1 MNFSKRLLS
10 AIFLLLFLFSI
21 TSSLWAQR
29 NTTYHELA
37 LRNQQQPVSFDF
49 IKLPGN
55 NNDTVIFTSVFSFPY
70 SYLPFKK
77 YKNRSSENDFYS
89 EMNLSLEVFKTDEE
103 RFRRA
108 KRNEDISVEGLEPV
122 GRTFWSDTA
131 FAKTYEESQ
140 SKEQFLK
147 GYFSISLTPDIY
159 NYVLQMQRGEKSD
172 RSISRT
178 QSVRIVPYSEMEVGN
193 IILGQE
199 IAADDE
205 KPRLQLSDMAGNV
218 KYGEDFYALA
228 YLPQYE
234 DGTTYNLQIT
244 SLNVADEDTSRV
256 RQIYSSEVNDFRTNI
271 KPEISSANGKL
282 FVDLHKSDNG
292 FAYALVEVPNSDFPN
307 SLYRMTITREGDKTP
322 AAQTIFRSL
331 WIDMPTSLL
340 SLDVAIDML
349 HYIVDD
355 ETLDRLSSGSSAERE
370 KKFREFWEKRDPT
383 PDTQFNELMAEYY
396 RRIDYAYENFT
407 TDNTLGYRS
416 DQGEIYIKFGPP
428 QDINRRFP
436 ANGNTREIW
445 TYQNRK
451 FVFRATTGFGDF
463 KLVSDE
469 TR

>member
-10 AIFLLLFLFSI
+10 AIFLLLFLFS
-21 TSSLWAQR
+21 TASSLWAQR

-55 NNDTVIFTSVFSFPY
+55 NDDTVIFTSVFSFPY

-89 EMNLSLEVFKTDEE
+89 EMNLSLEVFKTDER

-108 KRNEDISVEGLEPV
+108 QRNEDISVEGLEPV

-131 FAKTYEESQ
+131 FAKSYEESQ

-147 GYFSISLTPDIY
+147 GYLSINLTPGIY
-159 NYVLQMQRGEKSD
+159 NYVLQMQRGEKNE
-172 RSISRT
+172 RNISRT
-178 QSVRIVPYSEMEVGN
+178 QSVRIVSYSEMEVGN

-199 IAADDE
+199 IMADE
-205 KPRLQLSDMAGNV
+205 KPRLQLSDMARNV
-218 KYGEDFYALA
+218 AYGEDFYALA

-234 DGTTYNLQIT
+234 DGVRYNLQIT
-244 SLNVADEDTSRV
+244 SLNVANEDTSRV
-256 RQIYSSEVNDFRTNI
+256 RQIYSSEINDVRTDI
-271 KPEISSANGKL
+271 KPEISSSDDGL
-282 FVDLHKSDNG
+282 FVNLHKSDNG
-292 FAYALVEVPNSDFPN
+292 FAYALVKVPNSDFPN
-307 SLYRMTITREGDKTP
+307 SLYRMTITREDDKAP
-322 AAQTIFRSL
+322 AAQTTFRSL
-331 WIDMPTSLL
+331 WINMPTSLL
-340 SLDVAIDML
+340 NLDVAIDML
-349 HYIVDD
+349 HYIVGD
-355 ETLDRLSSGSSAERE
+355 ETLDRLSSGSRAERE

-383 PDTQFNELMAEYY
+383 PDTEFNELMAEYY

-428 QDINRRFP
+428 KDINRRFP
-436 ANGNTREIW
+436 ANGNAREIW
-445 TYQNRK
+445 TYENRK

-463 KLVSDE
+463 KLISDE